1 MQDSI
6 DSMLKTKPIKVK
18 KNSIYDGLNENNSV
32 VEIEEDE
39 DDNDPIN
46 ELNEVDS
53 EVNIEYNIAGAT
65 EEDEKQT
72 QRHFL
77 RKKSS

>member
-1 MQDSI
+1 
-6 DSMLKTKPIKVK
+6 MLKTKPIKVK
-18 KNSIYDGLNENNSV
+18 KNSIYAGLNENNSV

>member
-6 DSMLKTKPIKVK
+6 DSILKNKPIKVK
-18 KNSIYDGLNENNSV
+18 KNSIYAGLNENNSV

-46 ELNEVDS
+46 ELNEVVS

>member
-1 MQDSI
+1 
-6 DSMLKTKPIKVK
+6 MLKTKPIKVK

>member
-18 KNSIYDGLNENNSV
+18 NSIYAVLNENNSV